1 MQKYKGNELE
11 QKFEI
16 FPWNDN
22 FKTGIQKIDE
32 EHKKIIELLN
42 NLANILTQDK
52 DFEIENAFS
61 ELAQYAQYH
70 FENEE
75 NIWKEHLKD
84 SHYIISHEKSHESF
98 LPKVI
103 EIRSKNDNLQ
113 DTIEEI
119 VLFLIRWLAFHIIDE
134 DKRLSLMIHSM
145 KNGKNINEAKY
156 ISDEIMGDS
165 MKIMVETILSMYDN
179 LSLKAIELIR
189 EKKARLRAEKE
200 LKAIN
205 IELHKLSITDQLTGL
220 YNRRY
225 FEDIFNREL
234 QKSKRAKTYFNVILF
249 DIDYFKKLNDTY
261 GHDMGDKALKI
272 LASCLKKNIKRGTDY
287 IFRIGGEEFTIII
300 TNENLENLINITK
313 ILQREIKKLA
323 IINEHSTVSK
333 YLTISGGV
341 VSLIPSLEDTIDSIM
356 KKADEKLYE
365 AKEQGR
371 DKFVY

>member
-84 SHYIISHEKSHESF
+84 SDYIISHEKSHESF
-98 LPKVI
+98 LPRVLK
-103 EIRSKNDNLQ
+103 IRSKNDNLQ

-119 VLFLIRWLAFHIIDE
+119 ILFLIRWLAFHIIDE

-156 ISDEIMGDS
+156 ISDEIMGGS

-323 IINEHSTVSK
+323 ILCCSLGFGAKKLTFFKISFDNLVSPNSRTILFTPPSTAFN
-333 YLTISGGV
+333 L
-341 VSLIPSLEDTIDSIM
+341 D
-356 KKADEKLYE
+356 
-365 AKEQGR
+365 
-371 DKFVY
+371 

>member
-1 MQKYKGNELE
+1 ME

-22 FKTGIQKIDE
+22 FKTGIDEIDE
-32 EHKKIIELLN
+32 QHKKLIELLN
-42 NLANILTQDK
+42 NLANILTQEETI
-52 DFEIENAFS
+52 EIENAFL

-70 FENEE
+70 FKSEE
-75 NIWKEHLKD
+75 AIWKKHLKNND
-84 SHYIISHEKSHESF
+84 LLISHEKSHESF

-103 EIRSKNDNLQ
+103 EIKNKNDNLQ

-134 DKRLSLMIHSM
+134 DKRLSLIIHSM
-145 KNGKNINEAKY
+145 EDGKNINEAKY
-156 ISDEIMGDS
+156 ITNEIMGGS

-179 LSLKAIELIR
+179 LSLKAIELIK
-189 EKKARLRAEKE
+189 EKKARLKAEKE
-200 LKAIN
+200 LKLIN
-205 IELHKLSITDQLTGL
+205 VKLHKLSITDQLTGL

-225 FEDIFNREL
+225 FEEIFNREL

-249 DIDYFKKLNDTY
+249 DIDYLKKLNDTY
-261 GHDMGDKALKI
+261 GHDMGDKALKK
-272 LASCLKKNIKRGTDY
+272 LATCLKKNIKRGTDY
-287 IFRIGGEEFTIII
+287 IFRVGGEEFAIIV
-300 TNENLENLINITK
+300 TNEGLENLINLTK
-313 ILQREIKKLA
+313 ILQKAIKKLS
-323 IINEHSTVSK
+323 IINEQSNVSK
-333 YLTISGGV
+333 YLTISGGI

-365 AKEQGR
+365 AKEKGR

>member
-1 MQKYKGNELE
+1 MLE

-16 FPWNDN
+16 FPWNNN
-22 FKTGIQKIDE
+22 FETGIDEIDE
-32 EHKKIIELLN
+32 QHKKLIELLN
-42 NLANILTQDK
+42 NLANLLTQEEN
-52 DFEIENAFS
+52 FQIETAFS
-61 ELAQYAQYH
+61 ELAKYAEYH
-70 FENEE
+70 FKSEE
-75 NIWKEHLKD
+75 AVWKKYLKD
-84 SHYIISHEKSHESF
+84 SDLVVAHEKSHDSF
-98 LPKVI
+98 LPKVL
-103 EIRSKNDNLQ
+103 EIRNKCDNLQ

-134 DKRLSLMIHSM
+134 DKRLSLIIHSI
-145 KNGKNINEAKY
+145 KDGKNINEAKY
-156 ISDEIMGDS
+156 ISDELMGGS

-179 LSLKAIELIR
+179 LSLKAIELIK

-200 LKAIN
+200 LKSIN
-205 IELHKLSITDQLTGL
+205 IKLHKLSITDQLTGL

-225 FEDIFNREL
+225 FEEIFNREL
-234 QKSKRAKTYFNVILF
+234 QKSKRAKTYINVILF

-261 GHDMGDKALKI
+261 GHDVGDSALKKV
-272 LASCLKKNIKRGTDY
+272 STCLKKNIKRGTDY
-287 IFRIGGEEFTIII
+287 IFRVGGEEFAIIV
-300 TNENLENLINITK
+300 TNEDIENLINVTK

-333 YLTISGGV
+333 YLTISGGI

-371 DKFVY
+371 DRFVY